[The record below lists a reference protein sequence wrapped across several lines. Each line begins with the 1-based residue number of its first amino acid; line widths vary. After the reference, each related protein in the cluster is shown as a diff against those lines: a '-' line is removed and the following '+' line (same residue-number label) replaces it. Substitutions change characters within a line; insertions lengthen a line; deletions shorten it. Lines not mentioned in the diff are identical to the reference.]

1 MSKKKKKKAHLSNI
15 FSNFAVTRVREILPK
30 KVDIKKQ
37 PPPRQCANIFLFFSF
52 LFFSYPTSSFQSIS
66 LVRFLHK

>member
-1 MSKKKKKKAHLSNI
+1 MSKKKKKAHLSNI

-37 PPPRQCANIFLFFSF
+37 PPPRQCANIFFFSF
-52 LFFSYPTSSFQSIS
+52 LFFSYPTNSFQSIS
-66 LVRFLHK
+66 LVGFLHK